1 MDLVKPIPRPSTTT
15 RPFWDG
21 LNERKVQ
28 IQRCEGCDTWV
39 FYPRTR
45 CPSCLSDQLIWRE
58 VSGRGVLYTYTLAR
72 QPTAPH
78 FADETPQQLAVVEL
92 DEGVRMTS
100 TLVNVEPTDIVIGMR
115 LRPYFDQVTDAVT
128 LLRYQPG

>member
-28 IQRCEGCDTWV
+28 IQRCDGCDSWV

-45 CPSCLSDQLIWRE
+45 CPSCLSDLLIWRE
-58 VSGRGVLYTYTLAR
+58 VSGQGVLYTYTLAR

>member
-1 MDLVKPIPRPSTTT
+1 LGNQLV
-15 RPFWDG
+15 WH
-21 LNERKVQ
+21 
-28 IQRCEGCDTWV
+28 
-39 FYPRTR
+39 
-45 CPSCLSDQLIWRE
+45 E

-100 TLVNVEPTDIVIGMR
+100 TLVNVEPSDIVIGMR
-115 LRPYFDQVTDAVT
+115 LRPYFDQVSDAIT

>member
-1 MDLVKPIPRPSTTT
+1 MDLVKPIPRPSGTT

-28 IQRCEGCDTWV
+28 IQRCDGCDSWV

-45 CPSCLSDQLIWRE
+45 CPSCLSDLLIWRE
-58 VSGRGVLYTYTLAR
+58 VSGQGVLYTYTLAR

-100 TLVNVEPTDIVIGMR
+100 TLVNVEPSDIVIGMR
-115 LRPYFDQVTDAVT
+115 LQPYFDQVTDDVT

>member
-1 MDLVKPIPRPSTTT
+1 MDLVKPIPRPSPTT

-28 IQRCEGCDTWV
+28 IQRCDGCDSWV

-45 CPSCLSDQLIWRE
+45 CPSCLSDLLIWRE
-58 VSGRGVLYTYTLAR
+58 VSGQGVLYTYTLAR

>member
-1 MDLVKPIPRPSTTT
+1 MDLVKPIPRPSPTT

-28 IQRCEGCDTWV
+28 IQRCDGCDSWV

-45 CPSCLSDQLIWRE
+45 CPSCLSDLLIWRE
-58 VSGRGVLYTYTLAR
+58 VSGQGVLYTYTLAR

-100 TLVNVEPTDIVIGMR
+100 TLVNVEPSDIVIGMR

>member
-28 IQRCEGCDTWV
+28 IQRCDGCDSWV

-78 FADETPQQLAVVEL
+78 FADEMLQQLAVVEL

>member
-28 IQRCEGCDTWV
+28 IQRCDGCDSWV

-45 CPSCLSDQLIWRE
+45 CPSCLSDLLIWRE
-58 VSGRGVLYTYTLAR
+58 VSGQGVLYTYTLAR

-100 TLVNVEPTDIVIGMR
+100 TLVNVEPSDIVIGMR
-115 LRPYFDQVTDAVT
+115 LQPYFDQVTEAVT

>member
-1 MDLVKPIPRPSTTT
+1 MDLVKPIPRPSPTT

-28 IQRCEGCDTWV
+28 IQQCDGCDSWV

-45 CPSCLSDQLIWRE
+45 CPSCLSDLLVWRE
-58 VSGRGVLYTYTLAR
+58 VSGQGVLYTYTLAR

-100 TLVNVEPTDIVIGMR
+100 TLVNVEPSDIVIGMR
-115 LRPYFDQVTDAVT
+115 LQPYFDQVTDAVT

>member
-1 MDLVKPIPRPSTTT
+1 MDLVKPIRRPSTTT

-28 IQRCEGCDTWV
+28 IQRCDGCDSWV

-45 CPSCLSDQLIWRE
+45 CPSCLSDLLIWRE
-58 VSGRGVLYTYTLAR
+58 VSGQGVLYTYTLAR

-100 TLVNVEPTDIVIGMR
+100 TLVNVEPSDIVIGMR
-115 LRPYFDQVTDAVT
+115 LQPYFDQVTDDVT

>member
-28 IQRCEGCDTWV
+28 IQRCDGCDSWV

-100 TLVNVEPTDIVIGMR
+100 TLVNVEPSDIVIGMR

>member
-1 MDLVKPIPRPSTTT
+1 MDLVKPIPRPSSTT

-28 IQRCEGCDTWV
+28 IQRCDACDSWV

-45 CPSCLSDQLIWRE
+45 CPSCLGNQLVWHE

-100 TLVNVEPTDIVIGMR
+100 TLVNVDPSDIVIGMR
-115 LRPYFDQVTDAVT
+115 LRPYFDQVSDAIT

>member
-1 MDLVKPIPRPSTTT
+1 MDLVKPIPRPSPTT

-28 IQRCEGCDTWV
+28 IQRCDGCDSWV
-39 FYPRTR
+39 FYPRMR
-45 CPSCLSDQLIWRE
+45 CPSCLSDLLIWRE
-58 VSGRGVLYTYTLAR
+58 VSGQGVLYTYTLAR

>member
-1 MDLVKPIPRPSTTT
+1 MDLVKPIPRPSPTT

-28 IQRCEGCDTWV
+28 IQRCDGCDSWV

-45 CPSCLSDQLIWRE
+45 CPSCLSDLLVWRE
-58 VSGRGVLYTYTLAR
+58 VSGQGVLYTYTLAR

-100 TLVNVEPTDIVIGMR
+100 TLVNVDPSDIVIGMR
-115 LRPYFDQVTDAVT
+115 LRPYFDQVSEAIT

>member
-1 MDLVKPIPRPSTTT
+1 MDLVKPIPRPSPTT

-28 IQRCEGCDTWV
+28 IQRCDRCDSWV

-45 CPSCLSDQLIWRE
+45 CPSCLSDLLIWRE
-58 VSGRGVLYTYTLAR
+58 VSGQGVLYTYTLAR

-100 TLVNVEPTDIVIGMR
+100 TLVNVEPSDIVIGMR
-115 LRPYFDQVTDAVT
+115 LQPYFDQVTDAIT

>member
-1 MDLVKPIPRPSTTT
+1 MDLVKPIPRPSSTT

-28 IQRCEGCDTWV
+28 IQRCDACDSWV

-45 CPSCLSDQLIWRE
+45 CPSCLGNQLVWHE

-100 TLVNVEPTDIVIGMR
+100 TLVNVEPSDIVIGMR
-115 LRPYFDQVTDAVT
+115 ISTRCRTP
-128 LLRYQPG
+128 

>member
-1 MDLVKPIPRPSTTT
+1 MDLVKPIPRPSGTT

-28 IQRCEGCDTWV
+28 IQRCDGCDSWV

-45 CPSCLSDQLIWRE
+45 WPSCLSDLLIWRE
-58 VSGRGVLYTYTLAR
+58 VSGQGVLYTYTLAR

-100 TLVNVEPTDIVIGMR
+100 TLVNVEPSGIVIGMR
-115 LRPYFDQVTDAVT
+115 LQPYFDQVTDAVT

>member
-1 MDLVKPIPRPSTTT
+1 MDLGKPIPRPSTTT
-15 RPFWDG
+15 RPFWDR

-28 IQRCEGCDTWV
+28 IQRCDGCDSWV

-45 CPSCLSDQLIWRE
+45 CPSCLSDLLIWRE
-58 VSGRGVLYTYTLAR
+58 VSGQGVLYTYTLAR

-100 TLVNVEPTDIVIGMR
+100 TLVNVEPSDIVIGMR
-115 LRPYFDQVTDAVT
+115 LQPYFDQVTDDVT

>member
-1 MDLVKPIPRPSTTT
+1 
-15 RPFWDG
+15 
-21 LNERKVQ
+21 
-28 IQRCEGCDTWV
+28 
-39 FYPRTR
+39 
-45 CPSCLSDQLIWRE
+45 LSDLLIWRE
-58 VSGRGVLYTYTLAR
+58 VSGQGVLYTYTLAR

-100 TLVNVEPTDIVIGMR
+100 TLVNVEPSDIFIGMR
-115 LRPYFDQVTDAVT
+115 LQPYFDQVTDDVT

>member
-28 IQRCEGCDTWV
+28 IQRCDACDSWV

-45 CPSCLSDQLIWRE
+45 CPSCLSDLLIWRE
-58 VSGRGVLYTYTLAR
+58 VSGQGVLYTYTLAR

-78 FADETPQQLAVVEL
+78 FADETPQQLAVVGL

-100 TLVNVEPTDIVIGMR
+100 TLVNVEPSDIVIGMR
-115 LRPYFDQVTDAVT
+115 LQPYFDQVTDDVT

>member
-28 IQRCEGCDTWV
+28 IQRCDACDSWV

-45 CPSCLSDQLIWRE
+45 CPFCLSDLLIWRE
-58 VSGRGVLYTYTLAR
+58 VSGQGVLYTYTLAR

-100 TLVNVEPTDIVIGMR
+100 TLVNVEPSGIVIGMR
-115 LRPYFDQVTDAVT
+115 LQPYFDQVTDAVT

>member
-1 MDLVKPIPRPSTTT
+1 MDLVKPIPRPSPTT

-28 IQRCEGCDTWV
+28 IQRCDGCDSWV

-45 CPSCLSDQLIWRE
+45 CPSCLSDLLIWRE
-58 VSGRGVLYTYTLAR
+58 VSGQGVLYTYTLAR

-100 TLVNVEPTDIVIGMR
+100 TLVNVEPSDIVIGMR
-115 LRPYFDQVTDAVT
+115 LQPYFDQVTDAVT

>member
-28 IQRCEGCDTWV
+28 IQRCDGCDSWV

-45 CPSCLSDQLIWRE
+45 CPSCLSDLLIWRE
-58 VSGRGVLYTYTLAR
+58 VSGQGVLYTYTLAR

-100 TLVNVEPTDIVIGMR
+100 TLVNVEPSDIVIGIR
-115 LRPYFDQVTDAVT
+115 LQPYFDNVTDDVT
-128 LLRYQPG
+128 LLR

>member
-1 MDLVKPIPRPSTTT
+1 MDLVKPIPRPSPTT

-28 IQRCEGCDTWV
+28 IQRCDGCDSWV

-45 CPSCLSDQLIWRE
+45 CPSCLSDVLIWRE

-100 TLVNVEPTDIVIGMR
+100 TLVNVEPSDIVIGMR
-115 LRPYFDQVTDAVT
+115 LQPYFDQVTDAIT

>member
-1 MDLVKPIPRPSTTT
+1 MDLVKPIPRPSPTT

-28 IQRCEGCDTWV
+28 IQRCDGCDSWV

-45 CPSCLSDQLIWRE
+45 CPSCLSDVLIWRE

-100 TLVNVEPTDIVIGMR
+100 TLVNVEPSDIVIGMR
-115 LRPYFDQVTDAVT
+115 LQPYFDQVTDDVT

>member
-1 MDLVKPIPRPSTTT
+1 MDLVKPIPRPSPTT

-28 IQRCEGCDTWV
+28 IQRCDGCDSWV

-45 CPSCLSDQLIWRE
+45 CPSCLSDVLIWRE

-100 TLVNVEPTDIVIGMR
+100 TLVNVEPSDIVIGMR
-115 LRPYFDQVTDAVT
+115 LQPYFDQVTDAVT

>member
-1 MDLVKPIPRPSTTT
+1 
-15 RPFWDG
+15 
-21 LNERKVQ
+21 
-28 IQRCEGCDTWV
+28 
-39 FYPRTR
+39 
-45 CPSCLSDQLIWRE
+45 LSDLLIWRE
-58 VSGRGVLYTYTLAR
+58 VSGQGVLYTYTLAR

-100 TLVNVEPTDIVIGMR
+100 TLVNVEPSDIVIGMR
-115 LRPYFDQVTDAVT
+115 LQPYFDQVTDAVT

>member
-28 IQRCEGCDTWV
+28 IQRCDACDSWV

-45 CPSCLSDQLIWRE
+45 CPSCLSDLLIWRE
-58 VSGRGVLYTYTLAR
+58 VSGQGVLYTYTLAR

-100 TLVNVEPTDIVIGMR
+100 TLVNVEPSDIVIGMR
-115 LRPYFDQVTDAVT
+115 LQPYFDQVTDDVT

>member
-45 CPSCLSDQLIWRE
+45 CPSCLSDLLIWRE
-58 VSGRGVLYTYTLAR
+58 VSGQGVLYTYTLAR

-100 TLVNVEPTDIVIGMR
+100 TLVNVEPSDIVIGMR
-115 LRPYFDQVTDAVT
+115 LQPYFDQVTDDVT

>member
-1 MDLVKPIPRPSTTT
+1 VDLVKPIPRPSTTT

-100 TLVNVEPTDIVIGMR
+100 TLVNVEPSDIVIGMR
-115 LRPYFDQVTDAVT
+115 LQPYFDQVTDAVT

>member
-28 IQRCEGCDTWV
+28 IQRCDGCDSWV

-45 CPSCLSDQLIWRE
+45 CPSCLSDLLIWRE
-58 VSGRGVLYTYTLAR
+58 VSGQGVLYTYPLAR

-100 TLVNVEPTDIVIGMR
+100 TLVNVEPSDIVIGMR
-115 LRPYFDQVTDAVT
+115 LQPYFDQVTDDVT

>member
-1 MDLVKPIPRPSTTT
+1 VDLVKPIPRPSTTT

>member
-1 MDLVKPIPRPSTTT
+1 MDLVKPIPRPSSTT

-28 IQRCEGCDTWV
+28 IQRCDACDSWV

-45 CPSCLSDQLIWRE
+45 CPSCLGNQLVWHE

-78 FADETPQQLAVVEL
+78 FADETPQQLAVIEL

-100 TLVNVEPTDIVIGMR
+100 TLVNVDPSDIVIGMR
-115 LRPYFDQVTDAVT
+115 LRPYFDQVSDAIT

>member
-45 CPSCLSDQLIWRE
+45 CPSCLSDLLIWRE

-100 TLVNVEPTDIVIGMR
+100 TLVNVEPSDIVIGMR
-115 LRPYFDQVTDAVT
+115 LQPYFDQVTDAVT

>member
-100 TLVNVEPTDIVIGMR
+100 TLVNVEPSDIVIGMR
-115 LRPYFDQVTDAVT
+115 LQPYFDQVTDAIT

>member
-28 IQRCEGCDTWV
+28 IQRCDGCDSWV

-45 CPSCLSDQLIWRE
+45 CPSCLSDLLIWRE
-58 VSGRGVLYTYTLAR
+58 VSGQGVLYTYTLAR

-92 DEGVRMTS
+92 DEGGRMTS

>member
-28 IQRCEGCDTWV
+28 IQRCDGCDSWV

-45 CPSCLSDQLIWRE
+45 CPSCLSDLLIWRE
-58 VSGRGVLYTYTLAR
+58 VSGQGVLYTYTLAR

-100 TLVNVEPTDIVIGMR
+100 TLVNVEPSDIVIGMR
-115 LRPYFDQVTDAVT
+115 LQPYFDQVTDDVT

>member
-100 TLVNVEPTDIVIGMR
+100 TLVNVEPSDIVIGMR

>member
-28 IQRCEGCDTWV
+28 IQRCEGCNTWV

-100 TLVNVEPTDIVIGMR
+100 TLVNVEPSDIVIGMR

>member
-1 MDLVKPIPRPSTTT
+1 VDLVKPIPRPSTTT

-28 IQRCEGCDTWV
+28 IQRCDGCDSWV

-45 CPSCLSDQLIWRE
+45 CPSCLSDLLIWRE
-58 VSGRGVLYTYTLAR
+58 VSGQGVLYTYTLAR

-100 TLVNVEPTDIVIGMR
+100 TLVNVEPSDIVIGMR
-115 LRPYFDQVTDAVT
+115 LQPYFDQVTDDVT

>member
-100 TLVNVEPTDIVIGMR
+100 TLVNVEPSDIVIGMR
-115 LRPYFDQVTDAVT
+115 LQPYFDQVTDDVT